1 LKSTSY
7 NKKDDDNNINNFN
20 DKSRLRKLKNSIK
33 ESEMTPMKMNELK
46 IVFDN
51 KHDNL
56 TITNN
61 INNNQHYDNN
71 FNESN
76 NPQNINCT
84 PDRNSFIK
92 SNNKLTQ
99 KVFVNSYTPHELVRS
114 ISSKVSPELGYKKN

>member
-1 LKSTSY
+1 MKSTSY

-61 INNNQHYDNN
+61 INNNQHSDNN
-71 FNESN
+71 NNESN
-76 NPQNINCT
+76 NPQNIN
-84 PDRNSFIK
+84 
-92 SNNKLTQ
+92 
-99 KVFVNSYTPHELVRS
+99 
-114 ISSKVSPELGYKKN
+114 

>member
-1 LKSTSY
+1 
-7 NKKDDDNNINNFN
+7 
-20 DKSRLRKLKNSIK
+20 
-33 ESEMTPMKMNELK
+33 MTPMKMNELK